1 MANISNAFGKLTIT
15 TDTKETLY
23 NFLLLH
29 KEFEKNAYYY
39 TEFNTDQISEEELK
53 NLIDTDTTEENK
65 IVSYST
71 TFNALGRWS
80 FQSNVQW
87 LMDIIKNDYDTS
99 TATSLRDKIKE
110 NEITITFQFTDAEQ
124 SCDFIET
131 GTASVTWDGENAT
144 YEYDVD
150 TSLSYTVENCIEYGI
165 YDEGE
170 VVSVNYLIHHF
181 DDYFNSKHDKMYRE
195 NKERIIKVLKT
206 LDYRDRVYYDIDELI
221 ADYEALNNLVGEIE
235 HEAKNTQST

>member
-53 NLIDTDTTEENK
+53 NMIDTDTTEENN
-65 IVSYST
+65 IVSYTT

-99 TATSLRDKIKE
+99 TATILRDKIKE
-110 NEITITFQFTDAEQ
+110 NEITITFRFTDAEQ
-124 SCDFIET
+124 GCDFIET
-131 GTASVTWDGENAT
+131 GTASVTWDEENAT

-150 TSLSYTVENCIEYGI
+150 TSLPYTVENCIEYGI
-165 YDEGE
+165 YDKGE

-195 NKERIIKVLKT
+195 NKERIIKVLQT
-206 LDYRDRVYYDIDELI
+206 LDYRDSVYYDIDELI
-221 ADYEALNNLVGEIE
+221 ADYEALDNLVGEIE